1 MKCPKCGN
9 EVADGKKFCGQCG
22 SPLGAPAGTEPGRST
37 GSVESSGPVCP
48 KCGAALTPGKKFCGK
63 CGTPVVSTGSTTEP
77 HRNGVSRFE
86 SV

>member
-37 GSVESSGPVCP
+37 G
-48 KCGAALTPGKKFCGK
+48 GA
-63 CGTPVVSTGSTTEP
+63 
-77 HRNGVSRFE
+77 
-86 SV
+86 